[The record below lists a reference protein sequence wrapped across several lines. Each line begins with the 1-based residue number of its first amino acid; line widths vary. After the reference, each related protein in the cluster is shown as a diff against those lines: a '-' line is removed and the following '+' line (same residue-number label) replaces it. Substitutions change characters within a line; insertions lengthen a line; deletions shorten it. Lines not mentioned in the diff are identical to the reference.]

1 MQNKEIVE
9 TIINYLRHLGVAI
22 HIYQA
27 FSTNS
32 TYIKLDYGAL
42 GSIRISDHKGKEKY
56 HYKYNV
62 RTDIEECYTDDKSN
76 FYPANKIEVLI
87 CDILLEHNGKIHSK
101 EYLDIKEKY
110 KQNRKDVS
118 FWRECEEIIP

>member
-1 MQNKEIVE
+1 MKNKEIAE
-9 TIINYLRHLGVAI
+9 NIINYLKDLGISI
-22 HIYQA
+22 HIYYA

-32 TYIKLDYGAL
+32 IYIKLDYGTL

-62 RTDIEECYTDDKSN
+62 RTDITECYSEDKSN
-76 FYPANKIEVLI
+76 FYPANKIDILI
-87 CDILLEHNGKIHSK
+87 CDILIEHNGKIHNK
-101 EYLDIKEKY
+101 DYLFIKEKY